1 MAAKKSKK
9 ARSKK
14 PRTAAQRAA
23 TAKMIAA
30 NKRSGRK
37 SGGTK
42 RKSSGVSAKN
52 MPFRVL
58 ERRVDALESSLDGVR
73 RKTNDHGKR
82 LDGHDAFVIEAS
94 KEMDNINR
102 RVKGLEGLTN
112 SLFGSNAKSTFTGFS
127 GPKAG
132 YSNVV
137 LADDPMSQTEARARA
152 RLS

>member
-1 MAAKKSKK
+1 MAAKKK

-14 PRTAAQRAA
+14 TRTAAQRAA

-37 SGGTK
+37 SGGAK

-82 LDGHDAFVIEAS
+82 LDGHDAFVVEAS
-94 KEMDNINR
+94 KELDSLDR
-102 RVKGLEGLTN
+102 RMKGLEAVSGMMDLGG
-112 SLFGSNAKSTFTGFS
+112 GSSTF
-127 GPKAG
+127 
-132 YSNVV
+132 
-137 LADDPMSQTEARARA
+137 RAFRPSDSRA
-152 RLS
+152 S